1 MRRNVPKI
9 SLANV
14 NVSHNFLKWLEGAI
28 TIEFASVICE
38 VLTQSG
44 KIYKIRAF
52 MKNCKQIEYN
62 DRLTPELL
70 VTKPETDG
78 YLAIFMFKKVEEHET
93 CTDLIKHIYQFNSNL
108 NK

>member
-1 MRRNVPKI
+1 
-9 SLANV
+9 
-14 NVSHNFLKWLEGAI
+14 
-28 TIEFASVICE
+28 
-38 VLTQSG
+38 
-44 KIYKIRAF
+44 

-108 NK
+108 NKWSPLFILVEHSNLWYFHKRLFN